1 MSDAELRKAIR
12 TLRDRADYA
21 KKHGDTTTV
30 TTIEDSIKGYQ
41 DEMAHRL

>member
-21 KKHGDTTTV
+21 KKHGDNSAV
-30 TTIEDSIKGYQ
+30 TTIEESIRKYQ
-41 DEMAHRL
+41 EEMGQRL